1 MEKKETTKKIIR
13 RRLIGEVVSDK
24 MAKTVVVKVIH
35 IKAHPKY
42 KKRYQV
48 SKKYQ
53 AHDEE
58 NLYRTGEKVVI
69 EACRPMSKD
78 KRWRVINKVNSAK

>member
-1 MEKKETTKKIIR
+1 MEKKATTKKIIR

-24 MAKTVVVKVIH
+24 MAKTVVVKVVH
-35 IKAHPKY
+35 VKAHPKY

-48 SKKYQ
+48 SNKYK

-58 NLYRTGEKVVI
+58 NLFRIGEKVVI
-69 EACRPMSKD
+69 EACRPISAD
-78 KRWRVINKVNSAK
+78 KRWRVIKKVK

>member
-1 MEKKETTKKIIR
+1 MEKKATTKKIIR

-24 MAKTVVVKVIH
+24 MAKTVVVKVVQ

-48 SKKYQ
+48 TKKYK

-58 NLYRTGEKVVI
+58 NLFRLGEKIVI
-69 EACRPMSKD
+69 EACRPLSCD
-78 KRWRVINKVNSAK
+78 KRWRVIKKVNPVK